1 MSEVRAWFLAQS
13 KQTQYK
19 LVALGLT
26 LVVVFSLVLSD
37 RGLATPGSDSLV
49 TPQEQTA
56 QAIEQAVT
64 KTLLVHVVGEVRNP
78 GIYELEYGD
87 RVADALVSA
96 GGLTA
101 DALESSVNLARVLAD
116 GEQIL
121 VRSVHQL
128 AEEETVVSLN
138 RASARQLETLPGV
151 GPALAGRIIEWR
163 EQNGGFSAVEQ
174 LLEVSGI
181 GAKLFENLKATV
193 TL

>member
-37 RGLATPGSDSLV
+37 RGLATPGSDSVV

-56 QAIEQAVT
+56 QATEPAVT

-78 GIYELEYGD
+78 GIYEFEYGA
-87 RVADALVSA
+87 RVADALTSA

-163 EQNGGFSAVEQ
+163 EQNGGFSSIEQ

-181 GAKLFENLKATV
+181 GAKLFENLKAAV